1 MAKDQNLF
9 HADTDDPARDA
20 LAGDALATDHVVH
33 VLNHL
38 LEAARDDAHTFRAS
52 TDEARA
58 RRHKDVLA
66 SRAAQCQAAASQLV
80 ELVITCGGQPA
91 EGGTALGA
99 VHRGWAHVKAAVG
112 VAASEASVL
121 DACERADDAAVA
133 RYREA
138 LALRLPVGVRLIL
151 QMQAHDAQRGR
162 DQVRTLRHTLR
173 ARLQSQ
179 L

>member
-9 HADTDDPARDA
+9 HADTEDPARDT
-20 LAGDALATDHVVH
+20 LSGDVLSTDNVVH

-38 LEAARDDAHTFRAS
+38 LEGARDDADAFRTCA
-52 TDEARA
+52 DEVRA

-66 SRAAQCQAAASQLV
+66 ARAAQCQAAASQLV

-91 EGGTALGA
+91 GGGTALGA
-99 VHRGWAHVKAAVG
+99 VQRGWAHVKAAMG

-133 RYREA
+133 RYRDA
-138 LALRLPVGVRLIL
+138 LALRLPMGIRQIL
-151 QMQAHDAQRGR
+151 QMQAHDAQRGHA
-162 DQVRTLRHTLR
+162 QVRDLANTLR
-173 ARLQSQ
+173 ACRQSQ